1 MKATTIS
8 PAYSGF
14 TVFSLKLAG
23 LFMLVSAVLDYI
35 FLAIPFNLGQTE
47 WQVAF
52 VAQMVDQGI
61 RPLVGLCLLALG
73 YWVGSQNTDQ
83 SKARFTFTDARFWAI
98 ALACILGL
106 FYLLF
111 VPVHLNNSRVVT
123 EQGLQRI
130 QQQAS
135 QAEAQLQGQFQQL
148 DDLLKNEQRYK
159 QLDDAIKSNQ
169 VQGDEL
175 ARLQAL
181 KAQIDQLRQNPQALT
196 QQFEQ
201 AKQKLQEDRQRAESQ
216 ARTDATKSSVRTA
229 LTSLLLAI
237 AYALIGWTGIKSIR
251 DGSNT

>member
-1 MKATTIS
+1 
-8 PAYSGF
+8 
-14 TVFSLKLAG
+14 
-23 LFMLVSAVLDYI
+23 MLVSAVLDYI

-52 VAQMVDQGI
+52 VGQMVDQGI

-83 SKARFTFTDARFWAI
+83 SKARFTFTDPRFWAI

-216 ARTDATKSSVRTA
+216 ARSDATKSSVRTA

-251 DGSNT
+251 DGSNA